1 MKEFK
6 KDQFFYAVKKLKTD
20 QKCYEILPSLRLIVT
35 MAIWEGLADE
45 KTLKEFDS
53 IIA

>member
-20 QKCYEILPSLRLIVT
+20 QKCYEILPSLRLIVA

-53 IIA
+53 IIS

>member
-1 MKEFK
+1 MREFK
-6 KDQFFYAVKKLKTD
+6 KDQFFYAVKRLKED
-20 QKCYEILPSLRLIVT
+20 QKCYEILPSLRLVVT

-45 KTLKEFDS
+45 ESLKEFDS